1 MSESREASRAAGAH
15 AGAPGGRPVGLPRD
29 APPHR
34 GLGGR
39 RHRGGRRERGS
50 FYYHFADLDHLVAW
64 ALSQELLNSDR
75 AGHSF
80 LVLAAQQERP
90 EETPAVSRSLARV
103 GLLLDRGGMSSVF
116 EVTLDAMLR
125 LWRDALCAEGEE
137 LPDEVVAQL
146 EYAVGGTVGDAL
158 ARPLLDRGQAPD
170 VDGLRPR
177 AAPLARGARRRGAGR
192 EPARAGGAPGARP
205 PRDGGVTRVGPDPLA
220 LLAAPEGSPR
230 KSGSL
235 VR

>member
-1 MSESREASRAAGAH
+1 MGDVIEAAG
-15 AGAPGGRPVGLPRD
+15 VS
-29 APPHR
+29 
-34 GLGGR
+34 
-39 RHRGGRRERGS
+39 RGS
-50 FYYHFADLDHLVAW
+50 FYTTLPTSTTW
-64 ALSQELLNSDR
+64 WRGRSPRSCSTPTR

-146 EYAVGGTVGDAL
+146 EYAVGGTVGMLSRARSSTEAKRRMSMAFVHERHLWLVARVAEVLGVSPREL
-158 ARPLLDRGQAPD
+158 AARLER
-170 VDGLRPR
+170 VRR
-177 AAPLARGARRRGAGR
+177 AATA
-192 EPARAGGAPGARP
+192 
-205 PRDGGVTRVGPDPLA
+205 
-220 LLAAPEGSPR
+220 
-230 KSGSL
+230 
-235 VR
+235 

>member
-1 MSESREASRAAGAH
+1 MRARLADALWGCLETRRLTEVSVGDVIEAAG
-15 AGAPGGRPVGLPRD
+15 VS
-29 APPHR
+29 
-34 GLGGR
+34 
-39 RHRGGRRERGS
+39 RGS

-146 EYAVGGTVGDAL
+146 EYAVGGTVGMLSRARSSTEAKRRMSMAFVHERHLWLVARVAEVLGVSPREL
-158 ARPLLDRGQAPD
+158 A
-170 VDGLRPR
+170 
-177 AAPLARGARRRGAGR
+177 ARLERARRA
-192 EPARAGGAPGARP
+192 
-205 PRDGGVTRVGPDPLA
+205 T
-220 LLAAPEGSPR
+220 AA
-230 KSGSL
+230 
-235 VR
+235 

>member
-1 MSESREASRAAGAH
+1 MSESREASRAAGRMRARLADALWGCLETRRLTEVSVGDVIEA
-15 AGAPGGRPVGLPRD
+15 AGVS
-29 APPHR
+29 
-34 GLGGR
+34 
-39 RHRGGRRERGS
+39 RGS

-146 EYAVGGTVGDAL
+146 EYAVGGTVGML
-158 ARPLLDRGQAPD
+158 SRARSSTEAKRRMSMAFVHERHLWLVARVAEVLG
-170 VDGLRPR
+170 VSPR
-177 AAPLARGARRRGAGR
+177 
-192 EPARAGGAPGARP
+192 E
-205 PRDGGVTRVGPDPLA
+205 
-220 LLAAPEGSPR
+220 LAARLERARCGT
-230 KSGSL
+230 
-235 VR
+235 VA